1 MGVDSA
7 QLDAIVAQVLEQVRG
22 GKTDGRPEAGKGE
35 LPAKPRG
42 TFRSVSEGVAAAR
55 AAQATLVA
63 LPLEK
68 RREIIASIRRRAA
81 ADVLTLA
88 RMANEE
94 TKLGRVEDKIK
105 KNLLVIHKT
114 PGVEILEPTAWT
126 GDDGMTLLERAPYGV
141 IASITPCTNPTET
154 ILCNGI
160 GMVAGGNTVVFN
172 PHPLARNTSSYCVDL
187 INRASM
193 EVGGPENLM
202 VCISPPTI
210 ESANELLR
218 FPGIRLNVVTGGPAV
233 VKAAM
238 NAGKKA
244 ICGGPGNP
252 PVVVDETADLEQA
265 ARGIVRGASFDNN
278 IICTDEKEVF
288 AVEKVFDRLMEGME
302 RNGAVRIRNHQ
313 ITRLEKL
320 ILEADRQ
327 HTRHSWVGKSAAAYL
342 REIDVPFQGDPR
354 LIICDVPFD
363 HPFVQ
368 VELLMPILGCVRVRD
383 VHEGID
389 LAVQAEHGYGHT
401 ASMYSKNLDALHRMA
416 RVVNCSIF
424 VKNNSNFAGLG
435 FGGEG
440 YTSFTIASPT
450 GEGLT
455 TARHFTRE
463 RRCTLAG
470 YFRIV

>member
-1 MGVDSA
+1 MERDQVEAVVS
-7 QLDAIVAQVLEQVRG
+7 QVLSRLRQG
-22 GKTDGRPEAGKGE
+22 DGPKPAE
-35 LPAKPRG
+35 LPSKPRG
-42 TFRSVSEGVAAAR
+42 SFKTVSEAVSAAR
-55 AAQATLVA
+55 AAQSTLIA

-68 RREIIASIRRRAA
+68 RREIVASIRRRAA
-81 ADVLTLA
+81 EDVVNLA
-88 RMANEE
+88 KLANQE

-114 PGVEILEPTAWT
+114 PGPEILEPVAWT

-160 GMVAGGNTVVFN
+160 GMVSGGNTVVFN
-172 PHPLARNTSSYCVDL
+172 THPTAKGVSAYVIDL

-202 VCISPPTI
+202 TCIASPTI

-238 NAGKKA
+238 NVGKKA

-252 PVVVDETADLEQA
+252 PVVVDETADLDQA
-265 ARGIVRGASFDNN
+265 ARGIYLGASFDNN
-278 IICTDEKEVF
+278 IICTDEKEVL
-288 AVEKVFDRLMEGME
+288 AVEKVFDGLAERLE
-302 RNGAVRIRNHQ
+302 RLGAVRLRNHQ

-320 ILEADRQ
+320 ILTPDRE
-327 HTRHSWVGKSAAAYL
+327 HTRSEWVGKNASTYL
-342 REIDVPFQGDPR
+342 KEIDVPFQGDPR
-354 LIICDVPFD
+354 LIICEVPFD

-368 VELLMPILGCVRVRD
+368 HELLMPIIGMVRVKD

-389 LAVQAEHGYGHT
+389 LAIQAEHGFGHT
-401 ASMYSKNLDALHRMA
+401 ASMYSKNLDNLHRMA
-416 RVVNCSIF
+416 RLVNCSIF
-424 VKNNSNFAGLG
+424 VKNASNYAGLG